1 MYYMSMICVTKKQSH
16 SIAKKEEKK
25 KKRKIGVVHRDRQH
39 HSTGALLLPISV
51 CNESFPKNRLFPTQ
65 HKNTYNS
72 LSLSLS
78 PTKPTTS
85 AFVNSSTIIPLPRN
99 QYHVHPLFLS
109 LLFCHF
115 FIHFIL
121 VMREL

>member
-85 AFVNSSTIIPLPRN
+85 AFVNSSSSTIIQFPRN
-99 QYHVHPLFLS
+99 QYQVHSLFLS
-109 LLFCHF
+109 LLLLLF
-115 FIHFIL
+115 FFQFNLI
-121 VMREL
+121 